1 MRYACIKSTISERAG
16 GLILFL
22 KRLEVIGFKS
32 FADRIGID
40 FVPGVTAVVGPNGS
54 GKSNVTD
61 AIRWVLGEQSAKSLR
76 GAKMEDIIFAG
87 SDSRKPLNFAEVS
100 LILDNEDERLPIPY
114 NEVSVTRRVYRS
126 GDSEYLLNKQQCRL
140 KDITDLF
147 LDSGLGKEAFSIIS
161 QGRVDEILNS
171 RPDDRRTIFEE
182 AAGVLKY
189 KQRRKKAEHKLF
201 ETDDNLHRV
210 LDILH
215 ELDKRIEPLHIQASA
230 AEDYLKM
237 TNELK
242 GIDIALLV
250 HDIENLDHSIGQVI
264 KEKQELLSK
273 EQVHASQI
281 SEKETTITELRK
293 NLSELDNLLD
303 ESQNQL
309 VDVSAEVE
317 RFEGRKVLMAEKRM
331 NATTQLTKLQQ
342 SLDKAIASRDNWQK
356 IQEEKAE
363 QLSERQQ
370 ELQNFKKI
378 VKQLEDN
385 LNRSTSEIEA
395 EIDKWKD
402 TYIDRLN
409 EEATVKNEVKNISK
423 QLAEQAENSVKI
435 SNQSSEMLTELK
447 ELQREQ
453 QLVAEKLKKVELQV
467 THKLEEYK
475 KCQQDLQHARKQYDD
490 QQAMLFKGYQHL
502 QQMKSRRETLAELEA
517 DFSGFYQGVKAVL
530 VAREN
535 QQLHGIHGAVAE
547 LIHVD
552 GEFARA
558 VETAL
563 GAAMQHVVTE
573 TDSDARKAIAWLKQQ
588 RAGRATFLPKNV
600 MKSRKIPTD
609 VLQAV
614 ANHPSFINTADE
626 LATFDP
632 TYRTIAENLLGH
644 VLVSKDL
651 QGASQIAKAINYRF
665 RVVTLDG
672 DVVNTGGSL
681 TGGSVKQQASLFS
694 RKAELED
701 LTAQLSQMQSSIEK
715 AEKVVAEWKDKVT
728 EKSTLLE
735 QLRVQGEEIRAE
747 EVELSAR
754 HRELEATTKRL
765 SLRVSMFSDEQQDA
779 SGRKTNLETQLA
791 DFNYR
796 KAELA
801 KELVEIN
808 QTVEQ
813 LNVLKQQSE
822 SERDVLQEQY
832 ALKRSDL
839 AVLNEQVSQLRVA
852 VLDANSQFDQATQE
866 VSNITK
872 EIEWLTSDGD
882 LNGPTEEELTA
893 KIIELHSKREELI
906 KTVEKT
912 KQKRTEVQQIVDKS
926 DEELKELQRVHQGLL
941 DGLRNYEVKLSRLDV
956 EHENLAKQLEKDY
969 ELTFEEALLEPSLD
983 IDVETARRKVKL
995 LKQSISELGTVNIGA
1010 IEEYATVSERH
1021 EFLSNQRSDL
1031 MEAQETLHEVIR
1043 EMDEEMTNRFS
1054 ETFFEIRKHFQTVF
1068 RELFGGGHA
1077 DLELLDPNNLLET
1090 GIEIVAQPPGKKL
1103 QRLSLLSGG
1112 ERALTAIALLF
1123 AILKTRPV
1131 PFCILDEVEAAL
1143 DESNVARYSQ
1153 YLKKFSAETQFIVI
1167 THRKGTMEG
1176 ADVLYGITMQE
1187 SGVSKLVS
1195 VKLEQEEPVPS

>member
-1 MRYACIKSTISERAG
+1 M
-16 GLILFL
+16 FL

-242 GIDIALLV
+242 GIDIAVLV
-250 HDIENLDHSIGQVI
+250 QDIENLNRSMEQIV
-264 KEKQELLSK
+264 KEKQELFSK
-273 EQVHASQI
+273 EQVHATQI
-281 SEKETTITELRK
+281 AEKESNITMLRK
-293 NLSELDNLLD
+293 QLSDLDTLLD
-303 ESQNQL
+303 ESQHQL
-309 VDVSAEVE
+309 VDVSAEAE

-331 NATTQLTKLQQ
+331 NATAQLAKLQQ
-342 SLDKAIASRDNWQK
+342 SLDKAITSRNSWQQINTDK
-356 IQEEKAE
+356 EA
-363 QLSERQQ
+363 QLSERQH
-370 ELQNFKKI
+370 ELQNLKKA

-409 EEATVKNEVKNISK
+409 EEATVKNEVKNITK

-435 SNQSSEMLTELK
+435 SSQSTEMITELK
-447 ELQREQ
+447 ELQHEQ
-453 QLVAEKLKKVELQV
+453 QLVAEKLKKVEQQV
-467 THKLEEYK
+467 AQKLEEYK
-475 KCQQDLQHARKQYDD
+475 KCQQDVQHARKQYDD

-502 QQMKSRRETLAELEA
+502 QQMKSRQETLAELEA

-535 QQLHGIHGAVAE
+535 QQLQGIHGAVAE

-552 GEFARA
+552 GDYAKA

-573 TDSDARKAIAWLKQQ
+573 TDADARKAIAWLKQQ
-588 RAGRATFLPKNV
+588 HAGRATFLPKNV
-600 MKSRKIPTD
+600 MKSRKIPANI
-609 VLQAV
+609 LQTV

-632 TYRTIAENLLGH
+632 AFRTIAENLLGH

-651 QGASQIAKAINYRF
+651 QGASQIAKACNYRY

-694 RKAELED
+694 RKAELEG
-701 LTAQLSQMQSSIEK
+701 LTAQLSDMQSSIEK
-715 AEKVVAEWKDKVT
+715 AEKVVAEWKEQVT
-728 EKSTLLE
+728 EKSALLE
-735 QLRVQGEEIRAE
+735 QLRVLGEEIRAE

-779 SGRKTNLETQLA
+779 SGRKTSLEVQLA
-791 DFNYR
+791 DFNRR
-796 KAELA
+796 KEELA
-801 KELVEIN
+801 KELTEIN
-808 QTVEQ
+808 QTVEE

-839 AVLNEQVSQLRVA
+839 AVLNEQVSQLRLA
-852 VLDANSQFDQATQE
+852 VLDANSQLEQAIVDVE
-866 VSNITK
+866 NITK
-872 EIEWLTSDGD
+872 EIEWLTNGGD
-882 LNGPTEEELTA
+882 LNGPTEEEIVA
-893 KIIELHSKREELI
+893 KILELQTRRDELVQ
-906 KTVEKT
+906 TVEQT
-912 KQKRTEVQQIVDKS
+912 KGHRIDVQQKVDS
-926 DEELKELQRVHQGLL
+926 TDLELKELQRVHQGLL
-941 DGLRNYEVKLSRLDV
+941 DGLRNYEVKLNRLDV
-956 EHENLAKQLEKDY
+956 EHENLSKQLEKDY
-969 ELTFEEALLEPSLD
+969 ELSFEEALLEPSLD
-983 IDVETARRKVKL
+983 MDVDTARRKVKL
-995 LKQSISELGTVNIGA
+995 LKQSIAELGTVNISA

-1021 EFLSNQRSDL
+1021 TFLSSQRSDL
-1031 MEAQETLHEVIR
+1031 MEAQETLHEAIR

-1054 ETFFEIRKHFQTVF
+1054 ETFFEIREHFQKVF

-1077 DLELLDPNNLLET
+1077 DLELLDPDNILET

>member
-1 MRYACIKSTISERAG
+1 M
-16 GLILFL
+16 FL

-126 GDSEYLLNKQQCRL
+126 GESEYLLNKQQCRL

-201 ETDDNLHRV
+201 ETDDNLNRV

-237 TNELK
+237 STELK
-242 GIDIALLV
+242 DIDIAVLV
-250 HDIENLDHSIGQVI
+250 HDMEQLNNAMESIAKEKENLF
-264 KEKQELLSK
+264 SK
-273 EQVHASQI
+273 EQVHAAQI
-281 SEKETTITELRK
+281 TEKESYITKLRKQLTELD
-293 NLSELDNLLD
+293 SLLD
-303 ESQNQL
+303 ESQHQL

-317 RFEGRKVLMAEKRM
+317 RFEGRKVLMAEKRI
-331 NATTQLTKLQQ
+331 NAAAQLTKLQQ
-342 SLDKAIASRDNWQK
+342 SLQKAKTSSDSWNK
-356 IQEEKAE
+356 LKSEKE
-363 QLSERQQ
+363 KQLVDRQQ
-370 ELQNFKKI
+370 ELQNLKKT

-395 EIDKWKD
+395 EINKWKD

-409 EEATVKNEVKNISK
+409 EEATVKNEVKNITK
-423 QLAEQAENSVKI
+423 QLEEQTENSVKI
-435 SNQSSEMLTELK
+435 SSQSTEMVTELK
-447 ELQREQ
+447 GLQQEQ
-453 QLVAEKLKKVELQV
+453 QLVAEKLQNVEKQV
-467 THKLEEYK
+467 ALKLEKYK
-475 KCQQDLQHARKQYDD
+475 NCQQDLQNAKRQYD
-490 QQAMLFKGYQHL
+490 QQQSMLFKGYQHL
-502 QQMKSRRETLAELEA
+502 QQMKSRQETLAELEA

-530 VAREN
+530 VAREK
-535 QQLHGIHGAVAE
+535 QQLQGIHGAVAE

-552 GEFARA
+552 GEYARA

-573 TDSDARKAIAWLKQQ
+573 TDVDARKAITWLKQQ

-600 MKSRKIPTD
+600 MKSRKVPAN
-609 VLQAV
+609 VLQTV

-626 LATFDP
+626 LATYDP
-632 TYRTIAENLLGH
+632 AFRTIAENLLGH

-651 QGASQIAKAINYRF
+651 QGASQIAKTCGYRY

-694 RKAELED
+694 RKAELES
-701 LTAQLSQMQSSIEK
+701 LTSQLSQMQASIGN
-715 AEKVVAEWKDKVT
+715 AEKVVAEWKEQVA
-728 EKSTLLE
+728 EKTTLLE
-735 QLRVQGEEIRAE
+735 QLRIEGEEIRAE

-779 SGRKTNLETQLA
+779 SGRKSRLEGQLA
-791 DFNYR
+791 DFNRR
-796 KAELA
+796 KEELS
-801 KELVEIN
+801 KELTKIN
-808 QTVEQ
+808 QTVEE

-832 ALKRSDL
+832 ALKRSEL
-839 AVLNEQVSQLRVA
+839 AVLHEQVSQLKLA
-852 VLDANSQFDQATQE
+852 VSDAVTQSQQAIEE
-866 VSNITK
+866 VSNISK
-872 EIEWLTSDGD
+872 EIDWITNGGD
-882 LNGPTEEELTA
+882 INGPSEEEIIV
-893 KIIELHSKREELI
+893 KITDLQSRREELV
-906 KTVEKT
+906 KTVEQT
-912 KQKRTEVQQIVDKS
+912 KQQRTEVQQQIDAI
-926 DEELKELQRVHQGLL
+926 DIELKELQRVHQGLL
-941 DGLRNYEVKLSRLDV
+941 DGLRNYEVKLNRLDV
-956 EHENLAKQLEKDY
+956 EHENLAKQLEKEY

-983 IDVETARRKVKL
+983 VDVDTARRKVKL
-995 LKQSISELGTVNIGA
+995 LKQSIAELGTVNISA

-1021 EFLSNQRSDL
+1021 SFLSNQRNDL
-1031 MEAQETLHEVIR
+1031 LEAQETLNEAIR

-1054 ETFFEIRKHFQTVF
+1054 STFYEIRRHFQDVF

-1077 DLELLDPNNLLET
+1077 DLELLDPENLLET

-1153 YLKKFSAETQFIVI
+1153 YLKKFSSETQFIVI